1 MAFDDAGLPEEVISL
16 LALDGDGER
25 LMPLVCAGPVNAEA
39 VRRLRQ
45 GRAAEWFPAAR
56 SPEGAM
62 AGLWLYFSCFA
73 ESHALAQ
80 DLHTPEGS
88 YWHGILHRQEPD
100 DWNAAYWMK
109 RVSVHAVHSEM
120 RDRAAKLG
128 VAWSPLSFIDYCAEA
143 RSEPG
148 SKTQALALELQR
160 TEWQLLF
167 AWCAAVR
174 R

>member
-1 MAFDDAGLPEEVISL
+1 
-16 LALDGDGER
+16 
-25 LMPLVCAGPVNAEA
+25 
-39 VRRLRQ
+39 
-45 GRAAEWFPAAR
+45 
-56 SPEGAM
+56 M